1 MNVRLGFALVAGL
14 ALTAG
19 ACASGGGAGGSS
31 GPVIVDGRVLE
42 EGVRPRE
49 NANTREAT
57 NQLGR
62 AQISM
67 TEEDRRARY
76 EAALE
81 AARRGMEADPENPL
95 SWIQAGEALMA
106 LGEYDEGDTVLRRAE
121 ELRPVYVVEIIP
133 IREQAWIELFN
144 AAIGSSGE
152 RDYDTAISLMEQA
165 NRIYKER
172 PEAMFNLGNLYS
184 VVGNTDGAIA
194 VFQEAIATVANVPA
208 DTDPQLL
215 EGWQENADA
224 AEFNVAQ
231 LLLQADRKDEAVVA
245 FQGLLAKNPGNVA
258 VASNLG
264 SLLNS
269 LGRQAEAQAIFDAL
283 NARTDMTARDFLA
296 AGIALFQS
304 EDYAGAARSFERS
317 LTLNPNSRDAA
328 FNMSQAAYLAADGAE
343 EGSELRTEMWTLLTT
358 AGRALVQ
365 LDPKNENAFRLLAQ
379 GLIRTGAEQE
389 AVALLEVMQAL
400 DFEVID
406 IQLQPIQGGGAVLRG
421 AVSNRTLTSGSTV
434 RLRIS
439 FSSPTGQIIGTQD
452 VAVVVGGAD
461 SMTDF
466 EVEFDQEVEVNG
478 YKYEVIGG

>member
-1 MNVRLGFALVAGL
+1 MSIHPAPPAPHTIDHPVDLVTEYFGRAIDALAQWNDALSIEIAELRRTAPLTSDRLDALVE
-14 ALTAG
+14 
-19 ACASGGGAGGSS
+19 
-31 GPVIVDGRVLE
+31 P
-42 EGVRPRE
+42 
-49 NANTREAT
+49 
-57 NQLGR
+57 
-62 AQISM
+62 
-67 TEEDRRARY
+67 
-76 EAALE
+76 
-81 AARRGMEADPENPL
+81 
-95 SWIQAGEALMA
+95 
-106 LGEYDEGDTVLRRAE
+106 
-121 ELRPVYVVEIIP
+121 
-133 IREQAWIELFN
+133 
-144 AAIGSSGE
+144 
-152 RDYDTAISLMEQA
+152 
-165 NRIYKER
+165 
-172 PEAMFNLGNLYS
+172 
-184 VVGNTDGAIA
+184 
-194 VFQEAIATVANVPA
+194 
-208 DTDPQLL
+208 
-215 EGWQENADA
+215 
-224 AEFNVAQ
+224 
-231 LLLQADRKDEAVVA
+231 
-245 FQGLLAKNPGNVA
+245 
-258 VASNLG
+258 
-264 SLLNS
+264 
-269 LGRQAEAQAIFDAL
+269 EAQAIFDAL

-452 VAVVVGGAD
+452 VAVVVGGAE